1 MYLFLVSNITR
12 RNLISLVM
20 RVVVWGK
27 VWGTS
32 LCLSD
37 EEVSQYLVGV
47 GGVCVRQWCVGRK
60 RG

>member
-32 LCLSD
+32 LCLID
-37 EEVSQYLVGV
+37 EEVSQCVIGV
-47 GGVCVRQWCVGRK
+47 GDVCEVLVRNS
-60 RG
+60 